1 MEYTC
6 GDRSQDL
13 LAMPAHFLQ
22 KDVILQERE
31 KAAILNSE
39 RTFKSMRFY
48 ESASAKLLE
57 AREVLTATL
66 NRET

>member
-1 MEYTC
+1 
-6 GDRSQDL
+6 
-13 LAMPAHFLQ
+13 MPAHFLQ
-22 KDVILQERE
+22 KDVMLQERE